1 MSIMPFAMVIF
12 MKRFT
17 CNHHLGL
24 ATRGRFVDCSSHF
37 MDLNKLADSDLL
49 NCLPQL
55 VIIGLSNP
63 NLITQSSPELK
74 EVPLLSFWCML
85 MTY

>member
-1 MSIMPFAMVIF
+1 MLIMLFSMVIF
-12 MKRFT
+12 MKWST
-17 CNHHLGL
+17 CNYHLGL
-24 ATRGRFVDCSSHF
+24 AARGRFVDCLSHF

-55 VIIGLSNP
+55 VIMGLSNP